1 MLVTSGGNKGRAGS
15 SGRPPSPVALTLPE
29 DREQARRIATNVVAI
44 AIAIVGLTLLV
55 FSVVLVLRGGMGF
68 LFLGIVLFL
77 LGAALAALGFFFQLV
92 PFRLQE
98 LADEKRAHDQRERA
112 GKP

>member
-1 MLVTSGGNKGRAGS
+1 M
-15 SGRPPSPVALTLPE
+15 TLPE
-29 DREQARRIATNVVAI
+29 DREQARRIATNVVAV

-98 LADEKRAHDQRERA
+98 LADEKRAFDERERA
-112 GKP
+112 RKP